1 MVEPGESCQERAQV
15 ALRLLPAARFARGW
29 GANSSGWQGH
39 RQLRRQLP
47 ARVGH
52 IHLVEVV
59 KVELKRQGMALFLNG
74 RALCRGL
81 IPLSGPRGTLRKQ
94 SLRRTYLFL
103 LGISLCHKYES
114 CSEVPTAAHSSALL
128 FGRQH
133 VRVAAEANPQ
143 HDRIHWLYIHWFSQY
158 LVLSNYEAMFSN
170 SYCDS
175 TCIGPAAGVRH
186 PVCATPE
193 DGFRVPDKKTLSH
206 H

>member
-1 MVEPGESCQERAQV
+1 
-15 ALRLLPAARFARGW
+15 
-29 GANSSGWQGH
+29 
-39 RQLRRQLP
+39 
-47 ARVGH
+47 
-52 IHLVEVV
+52 
-59 KVELKRQGMALFLNG
+59 MALFLNG

-175 TCIGPAAGVRH
+175 TCIGLRRESATRCAPPQRMASGCLTKKHFLIISNNYCMVLGTEGSAPRAA
-186 PVCATPE
+186 
-193 DGFRVPDKKTLSH
+193 
-206 H
+206 